1 MAAVSLTVLFRSRL
15 FLTRS
20 DLAGL
25 PIYLRVAGATFV
37 VLDSIDMLSATFDVG
52 LLRLRPARWLGPGFL
67 SGVLGLAG
75 VTNVVMREVF
85 AGLMRLDGAGFGC
98 FGTGRTAGGDFAV
111 LIRVAMREVSAV
123 FVRVDELVAGL
134 VFAWR
139 AGGLAGRTDVVM
151 REVFAGLT
159 RVVVV
164 GAGFGGF
171 GVVGAG
177 EGLEILRAGVTL
189 RGGAETFGGL
199 ERGAGLLGLGALGLA
214 TVGGGL
220 LRLGRAEALGAG

>member
-1 MAAVSLTVLFRSRL
+1 M
-15 FLTRS
+15 
-20 DLAGL
+20 
-25 PIYLRVAGATFV
+25 
-37 VLDSIDMLSATFDVG
+37 
-52 LLRLRPARWLGPGFL
+52 

-75 VTNVVMREVF
+75 VTN
-85 AGLMRLDGAGFGC
+85 
-98 FGTGRTAGGDFAV
+98 
-111 LIRVAMREVSAV
+111 
-123 FVRVDELVAGL
+123 
-134 VFAWR
+134 
-139 AGGLAGRTDVVM
+139 VVM

-189 RGGAETFGGL
+189 RGGAETLGGL

-214 TVGGGL
+214 AVGGGL

>member
-25 PIYLRVAGATFV
+25 PISLRVAGANFV
-37 VLDSIDMLSATFDVG
+37 VLDSIDMLSATFGVG
-52 LLRLRPARWLGPGFL
+52 PLCLRPARWLWPGFL

-75 VTNVVMREVF
+75 VTNIVMREVF

-98 FGTGRTAGGDFAV
+98 FGAGRTAGGDFAV
-111 LIRVAMREVSAV
+111 LIRVAMREVLAV
-123 FVRVDELVAGL
+123 FVRVGELVAGL
-134 VFAWR
+134 VFAGG
-139 AGGLAGRTDVVM
+139 AKGLAGRTDVVM

-164 GAGFGGF
+164 GAG
-171 GVVGAG
+171 

-189 RGGAETFGGL
+189 RGGAETLGGL
-199 ERGAGLLGLGALGLA
+199 ERGAGLLGLSALGLA
-214 TVGGGL
+214 AVGGGL